1 LPIPPTQFT
10 SSRAALAADD
20 FRNAHLRSLSTSLKT
35 PLPLRAILPSIGLTK
50 HQLKQLDSI
59 CLVLEQRA
67 NGQQQLAFNARPF
80 VLCGLPLRR
89 PPAKQLVHRRRNGKF
104 FLHIVSHPDF
114 GLPYGQDRLI
124 PIWIATLVVRQKSS
138 VVRFRAAAEILEFFH
153 LSKDGR
159 HYRRIVEG
167 FQRVFGAT
175 IFFGT
180 EEQTGA
186 SQMIDCARF
195 HFFDSMHLWF
205 SGAGV
210 QNQPMNKEENVVT
223 LSKPFYDEIDQH
235 RISVEREVLAALA
248 NAPGVLDFNVWLVWR
263 SFTLRGHMARIPLL
277 GPSGLAAQLGNAPY
291 AVERTFRLT
300 VRRWLRTVSAL
311 WPECPANL
319 SGDGGSLIIRTST
332 SYGNCQSC
340 GDGVSAVGRKLCDQ
354 RRGE

>member
-1 LPIPPTQFT
+1 LPFPPIQLI
-10 SSRAALAADD
+10 SSRDAIAAGD
-20 FRNAHLRSLSTSLKT
+20 FPKIHRRPISNAPET
-35 PLPLRAILPSIGLTK
+35 PLPLRSILPSIALTK
-50 HQLKQLDSI
+50 HKLKQLDSI
-59 CLVLEQRA
+59 CLVREQRA

-89 PPAKQLVHRRRNGKF
+89 PPTAQQVHRRRNGKF
-104 FLHIVSHPDF
+104 FLHIVAHPDF

-124 PIWIATLVVRQKSS
+124 PIWIATLAVRQKNS

-167 FQRVFGAT
+167 FQRVFAAT

-180 EEQTGA
+180 EEQAGTN
-186 SQMIDCARF
+186 QMIDCARF
-195 HFFDSMHLWF
+195 HFFDSVHLWF
-205 SGAGV
+205 SNPEM
-210 QNQPMNKEENVVT
+210 QDQPATNGENVIA
-223 LSKPFYDEIDQH
+223 LSKSFHDEIDQH
-235 RISVEREVLAALA
+235 RIPVEREVLAALA
-248 NAPGVLDFNVWLVWR
+248 NAPGVLDFYVWLVWK
-263 SFTLRGHMARIPLL
+263 SFTLRGHTARIPLL

-300 VRRWLRTVSAL
+300 LQRRLRTVMAL
-311 WPECPANL
+311 WPDCPANL

-332 SYGNCQSC
+332 NSAICRTS
-340 GDGVSAVGRKLCDQ
+340 GDGVSTAGRKLYAQ